1 MMVVEEMAI
10 VLPMAEAPWDLCCR
24 PGPAVS
30 IPGPRPIDLAG
41 RAGARRSAR
50 RTRLGAEG
58 ALNSRWEPLPE
69 TAGPRLGWMPT
80 FPALGGGGVG
90 PFGSTCPLLDLR
102 EDLA

>member
-50 RTRLGAEG
+50 RTRLGAAG

-69 TAGPRLGWMPT
+69 TAGRARVRDSDGCRSRRRRRRRGTILG
-80 FPALGGGGVG
+80 
-90 PFGSTCPLLDLR
+90 
-102 EDLA
+102 